1 MFVPASYALAMV
13 IMLSGMVFW
22 GSWPNTFKLTRNW
35 RMELYYWDYAFGIF
49 LTSIVIGLTV
59 GTFFGP
65 DTFLHNVTAAD
76 RSAWLYALA
85 AGCLWNCGNIL
96 MMLGVSLVGLAVAF
110 PLAIG
115 FALVVGVIGSY
126 LVMPRGNPVFLGI
139 GVAMIFAAV
148 LLNSLAYHAAAG
160 HREKQMT
167 PKAGLVL
174 CLIAGALFSGF
185 GPLVGKSLSTA
196 IPLSPYGV
204 CLFFTL
210 GALLTTIPM
219 MTHFMR
225 HPVEG
230 KPLTLQHYLAGSK
243 SQHVAGLVGG
253 FIWGLGTTS
262 TFVGA
267 NSVGIALAY
276 AIGQANPLIA
286 ALWGVFVWH
295 EFKGAPG
302 KAKVLLAF
310 MFLLYVS
317 GLSVLAASF
326 NSR

>member
-1 MFVPASYALAMV
+1 
-13 IMLSGMVFW
+13 
-22 GSWPNTFKLTRNW
+22 
-35 RMELYYWDYAFGIF
+35 
-49 LTSIVIGLTV
+49 
-59 GTFFGP
+59 
-65 DTFLHNVTAAD
+65 
-76 RSAWLYALA
+76 
-85 AGCLWNCGNIL
+85 
-96 MMLGVSLVGLAVAF
+96 
-110 PLAIG
+110 
-115 FALVVGVIGSY
+115 
-126 LVMPRGNPVFLGI
+126 MPRGNPVFLGI
-139 GVAMIFAAV
+139 GVAMVFAAV
-148 LLNSLAYHAAAG
+148 LLNSLAYRAAAG
-160 HREKQMT
+160 HREKQTT

-196 IPLSPYGV
+196 VPLSPYGV

-219 MTHFMR
+219 MTYFMR

-230 KPLTLQHYLAGSK
+230 TPLTLQHYLAGSS
-243 SQHVAGLVGG
+243 SQHLAGLVGG

-302 KAKVLLAF
+302 KARVLLAF